1 MHLKS
6 KDVRTKN
13 YFVLYNLNDDI
24 LCYFDDFNE
33 LLKYINY
40 KLSDLVH
47 EYNRNET
54 NIINITINNKKYK
67 LATFC

>member
-1 MHLKS
+1 MQFNSKS
-6 KDVRTKN
+6 FRINN
-13 YFVLYNLNDDI
+13 YFVLYDSNDDI
-24 LCYFDDFNE
+24 ICYFNNFDE

-47 EYNRNET
+47 EYNRHNT
-54 NIINITINNKKYK
+54 NVISIIINNKKYK